1 MALWIKKGT
10 AGAADTGVH
19 PVDEVLPPGPMVAYG
34 LRHVL
39 SMYAGVVAVPLIV
52 GTALELA
59 PRQISSTSPS
69 RAGSRS
75 SSTRASAPSRS
86 PPSCSPCCS
95 TRGAGSPTRR
105 RSSPRPRRSARPT
118 RGTPRGSSSSTP
130 TPTTRPRRGRRAA
143 PRAATTERRGRRSGP
158 VPSSPARSPGSP
170 ARVPPGPRCSR
181 RWTACGSCP
190 PRSASPWPR
199 RRPRA
204 WPGSSCTTPVRQVHA
219 AMRGRSTHGSR
230 PSDHRCAGRPSS
242 LTCHLRHRLHRRAC
256 AGGDARSDLRRM
268 GVVRASSARGHRAE
282 FSALQFWRA
291 IAGPDPV
298 GPTEQPGGVP
308 TSGTAPDRCL
318 GS

>member
-1 MALWIKKGT
+1 MALRHKKGT

-34 LRHVL
+34 LQHVL

-52 GTALELA
+52 GTALELD

-75 SSTRASAPSRS
+75 SSTRASAPPRS
-86 PPSCSPCCS
+86 PPSCSTCCS
-95 TRGAGSPTRR
+95 TCGAGSPTRR

-143 PRAATTERRGRRSGP
+143 PRAAATERRGRRSGLVRARP
-158 VPSSPARSPGSP
+158 VVPCAVAGLSGAGTNGS
-170 ARVPPGPRCSR
+170 ALLPPVDGLRQL
-181 RWTACGSCP
+181 
-190 PRSASPWPR
+190 SA
-199 RRPRA
+199 A
-204 WPGSSCTTPVRQVHA
+204 VGIAVAEAAAEGLAQVELHDPVWQVHA

-242 LTCHLRHRLHRRAC
+242 LTCHLRHRLHRRAR

-268 GVVRASSARGHRAE
+268 GVVRGLVGTGAPGRVLGAAVLESDRRSISRRPDGAVRGRSHVRN
-282 FSALQFWRA
+282 
-291 IAGPDPV
+291 GP
-298 GPTEQPGGVP
+298 
-308 TSGTAPDRCL
+308 
-318 GS
+318 